1 MEFSGKSH
9 HWLSR
14 DLNLKS
20 KFTFQSDLMASGLP
34 WEYRTPRPGAGRRR
48 RPWRNRKSTFCVVSS
63 LNLSLGLAAYA
74 LRLNHRALFWSRFH
88 WHDTFSLS
96 ANGKKSRRN
105 SVRVFW
111 RPTGSSNFWWRREKK
126 SIWVPIKKS
135 VKPAT
140 SAELHLSHAPQC
152 PSKETGGQVT
162 SQFDLK

>member
-20 KFTFQSDLMASGLP
+20 KFKFQSDLMASGLP

-48 RPWRNRKSTFCVVSS
+48 RPWRNRKSTFYVVSS

-96 ANGKKSRRN
+96 ANGKKVDEILFGFFDGQPVRLISGGGERKNRFGCQSKNQWSQRRPQSYTYHTHH
-105 SVRVFW
+105 SVHQ
-111 RPTGSSNFWWRREKK
+111 KK
-126 SIWVPIKKS
+126 QVDRS
-135 VKPAT
+135 
-140 SAELHLSHAPQC
+140 LHNLI
-152 PSKETGGQVT
+152 
-162 SQFDLK
+162 